1 MVMLVNSN
9 SSGIDTETTINT
21 VIKIG
26 YLVVAIT
33 EIGNNFGYPHGL
45 HLLGTIAVV
54 QSITSFAF
62 EIEDNYLQFL

>member
-9 SSGIDTETTINT
+9 SIDTVTTINT

-33 EIGNNFGYPHGL
+33 EIGNNFGYPHRL

-62 EIEDNYLQFL
+62 DIEDNYLQFL